1 MNNVSIRFLI
11 CHVSAT
17 MFPYSIH
24 IPITMD
30 GKIGEYKI
38 SFSQRIDSISAYDY
52 RYYARGAMGPPGR
65 DGQVGSPGPSGER
78 GPPGPQGQ
86 RGEAGP
92 QGPPG
97 RSGEVGPQG
106 PAVPSKQRPA
116 PMKKVS
122 RVRTEFPEAWI
133 WTDID
138 SRYILHNILNVD
150 FPHPL
155 NIGTDLDIAII
166 L

>member
-1 MNNVSIRFLI
+1 MNNVSIWFLI

-30 GKIGEYKI
+30 GKIGSCEYKI
-38 SFSQRIDSISAYDY
+38 SFSLRIDSISAYDY

-65 DGQVGSPGPSGER
+65 NGQVWPDSVPSASFGQRGEPR
-78 GPPGPQGQ
+78 SQGPPGQ

-92 QGPPG
+92 QGP
-97 RSGEVGPQG
+97 
-106 PAVPSKQRPA
+106 AVQSKQKPA

-155 NIGTDLDIAII
+155 NIGIDLDIAII